1 MKVYISADA
10 KEMGTAAGNAA
21 ADIIA
26 ATIKNNG
33 YANILLATGAS
44 QFDTLNQLIART
56 DIQWVKV
63 TAFHLDEYIGL
74 PSDHKASFRKY
85 LKDRFLS
92 KVPHLKA
99 AFLINGEEDPEK
111 ERQRLSD
118 IISAHPI
125 DVALIGIGENCH
137 LAFNDP
143 PADFDTDEPYI
154 IINALDEECRRQQ
167 VKEGWFDNISD
178 VPARAISM
186 SVKQVMRS
194 KHIIASV
201 PDLRKAKALKNC
213 LEHTV
218 SNVYPASILQNHPDC
233 NLYLDEP
240 SASLLSDNISYYRNG
255 NNEKLGA

>member
-1 MKVYISADA
+1 MKVYIRANA
-10 KEMGTAAGNAA
+10 KEMGIAAGNTAT
-21 ADIIA
+21 DMISE
-26 ATIKNNG
+26 TIKNNG

-44 QFDTLNQLIART
+44 QFETLNQLIIRT
-56 DIQWVKV
+56 DVQWDKV
-63 TAFHLDEYIGL
+63 TVFHLDEYIGL

-92 KVPHLKA
+92 KVPYLKA
-99 AFLINGEEDPEK
+99 SYLINGEEEPEK

-118 IISAHPI
+118 IITAHPI

-167 VKEGWFDNISD
+167 VNEGWFDHISD
-178 VPARAISM
+178 VPVRAISM

-201 PDLRKAKALKNC
+201 PDLRKAKAVKNC

-240 SASLLSDNISYYRNG
+240 SASLLSDDISYYRNG
-255 NNEKLGA
+255 INERPGS